1 MSSAFL
7 VNWIR
12 QWRDFWSAS
21 TPRSAVQVDRLEFM
35 ERHLMLPVKG
45 AALAMIF
52 YYLFF
57 AIRVEDITTTR
68 LLASETYQYW
78 TVLLKGVQTSYI
90 LYFLV
95 NVAVGFFLFGMRQF
109 SFALVQWLVFV
120 VGILDALFVA
130 ALTLVT
136 GGFDSILFWILLALV
151 IRNAVSIGLAAPQ
164 ITANLIVM
172 GAYVVAGLVDVSM
185 QHTEMDNVTAAHPYY
200 EEAASASAT
209 AEPFILRV
217 SLLLLMTICCY
228 GVQVLFD
235 RQRRAE
241 EESLEF
247 SLRQQQMQATGRLAA
262 EIAHQLKNP
271 LGIINNAAFTLQ
283 RTVKEG
289 KTITQQISI
298 IREEVARSDR
308 IITELMGYARL
319 SEGRV
324 ERVEINEELDRA
336 TDLVFPAAVR
346 FEVTLHR
353 QYATAL
359 PSLLI
364 QRAHISEVFINIL
377 HNAREAMQGR
387 GNIWLSTAYK
397 EDYSVVI
404 TLRDDGPGIAP
415 QHIEKIFEPYFTTKE
430 KGSGLGLAIVKH
442 NTEINGG
449 TVAVHSELGK
459 GTEFVVNFPAKSLFK
474 LRK

>member
-1 MSSAFL
+1 M
-7 VNWIR
+7 
-12 QWRDFWSAS
+12 
-21 TPRSAVQVDRLEFM
+21 VQVDRLEFM

-45 AALAMIF
+45 AALVMLF

-57 AIRVEDITTTR
+57 AIRVEDITSTR
-68 LLASETYQYW
+68 LVASESYQYW
-78 TVLLKGVQTSYI
+78 TLLLKGVQTFYI
-90 LYFLV
+90 FYFIL
-95 NVAVGFFLFGMRQF
+95 NVAAGFSLFSMRQL
-109 SFALVQWLVFV
+109 SFALVQWIVFV
-120 VGILDALFVA
+120 VGILDTLFVA
-130 ALTLVT
+130 TLTLVT

-185 QHTEMDNVTAAHPYY
+185 QQTEMENVTPAHPYY
-200 EEAASASAT
+200 EESSSASPT

-217 SLLLLMTICCY
+217 CLLLLMTICCY

-289 KTITQQISI
+289 KKITQQISI

-336 TDLVFPAAVR
+336 ADQVFPAAVH
-346 FEVTLHR
+346 FEVALHR
-353 QYATAL
+353 QYAHAL

-364 QRAHISEVFINIL
+364 QRAHISEVFVNIL
-377 HNAREAMQGR
+377 HNAREAMQGG
-387 GNIWLSTAYK
+387 GNIWLSTSFK

-415 QHIEKIFEPYFTTKE
+415 EHLEKIFEPYFTTKE

-449 TVAVHSELGK
+449 TVTAHSELGK

>member
-1 MSSAFL
+1 MPSGFL
-7 VNWIR
+7 ENWVL
-12 QWRDFWSAS
+12 QWRDFWSPSA
-21 TPRSAVQVDRLEFM
+21 PRPAVQVERLEFM
-35 ERHLMLPVKG
+35 ERRLMLPVK
-45 AALAMIF
+45 AAGLAIVF

-57 AIRVEDITTTR
+57 AIRVEDITPTR
-68 LLASETYQYW
+68 LVASETYQYW
-78 TVLLKGVQTSYI
+78 TVLLKGVQTTYLFYFI
-90 LYFLV
+90 LNL
-95 NVAVGFFLFGMRQF
+95 AAGFFLFSMRQF

-120 VGILDALFVA
+120 VGVLDALFVA

-164 ITANLIVM
+164 IMANLIVI
-172 GAYVVAGLVDVSM
+172 GAYMVAGVVDVSM
-185 QHTEMDNVTAAHPYY
+185 QKPEMENVTEAHPYY
-200 EEAASASAT
+200 EELAGVSGT

-241 EESLEF
+241 EESMEF

-336 TDLVFPAAVR
+336 TDQVFPPALH
-346 FEVTLHR
+346 FEVALHR
-353 QYATAL
+353 NYATAL

-377 HNAREAMQGR
+377 HNAREAMQGK
-387 GNIWLSTAYK
+387 GNIWLSTAY
-397 EDYSVVI
+397 EENYSVVVS
-404 TLRDDGPGIAP
+404 LRDDGPGIAP
-415 QHIEKIFEPYFTTKE
+415 QHLEKIFEPYFTTKE

-449 TVAVHSELGK
+449 TVKVHSELGK
-459 GTEFVVNFPAKSLFK
+459 GTEFVLNFPAKSLFK

>member
-7 VNWIR
+7 DNWVR
-12 QWRDFWSAS
+12 QWREFWS
-21 TPRSAVQVDRLEFM
+21 PSAARPAAQVDRLEFM

-45 AALAMIF
+45 AALVILF

-57 AIRVEDITTTR
+57 AIRLEDITTTR
-68 LLASETYQYW
+68 LLASESYQYW
-78 TVLLKGVQTSYI
+78 SVLLKGVQTAFI
-90 LYFLV
+90 LYFMV
-95 NVAVGFFLFGMRQF
+95 NVAAGFFLLGMRQV

-120 VGILDALFVA
+120 VGIVDALFVA

-151 IRNAVSIGLAAPQ
+151 VRNAVSIGLAAPQ
-164 ITANLIVM
+164 ITANLVVM
-172 GAYVVAGLVDVSM
+172 GAYVVAGLVDVAM
-185 QHTEMDNVTAAHPYY
+185 KKTEMENITTVLSFY
-200 EEAASASAT
+200 EDSASVSAT

-217 SLLLLMTICCY
+217 ILLLLMTICCY

-235 RQRRAE
+235 RQQRAQ

-319 SEGRV
+319 SEGHV

-336 TDLVFPAAVR
+336 ADQVFPAAVH
-346 FEVTLHR
+346 FAVALHR
-353 QYATAL
+353 HYAHAL

-387 GNIWLSTAYK
+387 GNIWLSTSYK

-404 TLRDDGPGIAP
+404 TLRDDGPGIASE
-415 QHIEKIFEPYFTTKE
+415 HLEKIFEPYFTTKE

-449 TVAVHSELGK
+449 TVSVHSELGK
-459 GTEFVVNFPAKSLFK
+459 GTEFVVNFPAKSLFR